1 MTETERY
8 DAISACA
15 EAAHEL
21 NKIYCVAH
29 GDFSQVPWFMAS
41 DWQRG
46 SAIKGVQGV
55 LDGNTPAQSHE
66 AWCQEKLAMGWV
78 YGEIKDPKAKT
89 HPCLVSYEKL
99 DAVQRHKDVL
109 YIGTVKLM
117 AVALGLV

>member
-46 SAIKGVQGV
+46 SAIKGVQ
-55 LDGNTPAQSHE
+55 
-66 AWCQEKLAMGWV
+66 
-78 YGEIKDPKAKT
+78 
-89 HPCLVSYEKL
+89 
-99 DAVQRHKDVL
+99 DVL